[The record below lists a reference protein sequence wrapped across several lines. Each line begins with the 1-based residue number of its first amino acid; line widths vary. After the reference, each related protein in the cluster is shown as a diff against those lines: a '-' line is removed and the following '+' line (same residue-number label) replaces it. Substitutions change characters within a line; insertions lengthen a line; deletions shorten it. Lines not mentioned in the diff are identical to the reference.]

1 MHSRR
6 LKNRF
11 AQHTIACPISRLM
24 LEKGDAQSTSPTE
37 KGDAQSTIRPE
48 KGDAQSTTN
57 NIENPTPGPLLSH

>member
-1 MHSRR
+1 
-6 LKNRF
+6 
-11 AQHTIACPISRLM
+11 M